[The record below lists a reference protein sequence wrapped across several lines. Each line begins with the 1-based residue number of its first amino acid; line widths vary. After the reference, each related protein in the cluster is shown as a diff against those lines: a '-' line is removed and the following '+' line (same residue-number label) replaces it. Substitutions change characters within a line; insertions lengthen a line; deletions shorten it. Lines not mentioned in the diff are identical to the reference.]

1 MIRQY
6 GIWIIATFLIGQ
18 GCQRKQTY
26 FAYYDA
32 SVYRVDEKLKKED
45 STTLAMIGPY
55 KIKLDEQMNAVIG
68 QNAEEMIKA
77 KPGSTLTNWMADAM
91 AESYE
96 RQAREKLD
104 FTIANYGGIR
114 INAVAAGDLTLG
126 KMYEIM
132 PFENQLVVMDLNGEQ
147 IKQLLDRIAAYGGW
161 PVSEGLQF
169 EIRDSTAINIL
180 IQGAPWKPEGSYRI
194 GLPDY
199 VANGGDDFDF
209 LKPLP
214 RVNSG
219 LLIRDLLISD
229 VKRKKVL
236 TPNGQVRIKQ
246 TQP

>member
-1 MIRQY
+1 
-6 GIWIIATFLIGQ
+6 
-18 GCQRKQTY
+18 
-26 FAYYDA
+26 
-32 SVYRVDEKLKKED
+32 
-45 STTLAMIGPY
+45 
-55 KIKLDEQMNAVIG
+55 
-68 QNAEEMIKA
+68 
-77 KPGSTLTNWMADAM
+77 
-91 AESYE
+91 
-96 RQAREKLD
+96 
-104 FTIANYGGIR
+104 
-114 INAVAAGDLTLG
+114 
-126 KMYEIM
+126 M
-132 PFENQLVVMDLNGEQ
+132 PFENQLVVMDLNGVQ
-147 IKQLLDRIAAYGGW
+147 VKQLLDRIATYGGW

-169 EIRDSTAINIL
+169 EIRDSAAINIL

-199 VANGGDDFDF
+199 VANGGDDCDF